1 MVAGELDDL
10 DEYYFSRNIF
20 SLLETQTTEVDFQL
34 EVQTSIWD
42 VTVKVKIKATIHS
55 LGGRFKEICTQLKV
69 MGKKKNKYCK

>member
-34 EVQTSIWD
+34 EV
-42 VTVKVKIKATIHS
+42 KHPFGM
-55 LGGRFKEICTQLKV
+55 LL
-69 MGKKKNKYCK
+69 